1 MCGTSQTSTN
11 TSQSYSP
18 QVAANANSLY
28 NSAAGYASANPYNVY
43 SGPTSAAATPGQT
56 QATNYAS
63 NNLGQTNP
71 YTTQAAG
78 YTQSVANSINPNE
91 SIASL
96 INPYAQSALAPTIQS
111 INDTAAQQTG
121 QAGANAAMNG
131 AFGGSA
137 QGVAQGQI
145 DRYQQQNVGNA
156 TATGMNTAYN
166 AAQSQQ
172 NQNLANL
179 LSSGNQLSGIGQNA
193 YSQGTG
199 LASLLGSLGAQQ
211 QGIAQQGITNAMT
224 VNQQANTGQL
234 GQDATLQ
241 SILSAGAPLQGTT
254 GNSTTTQ
261 PDNAGLALLGAL
273 L

>member
-1 MCGTSQTSTN
+1 MCGNQTSTQN
-11 TSQSYSP
+11 SSNSYSP
-18 QVAANANSLY
+18 QVASAANILY
-28 NSAAGYASANPYNVY
+28 NTASGYAAANPYNVY
-43 SGPTSAAATPGQT
+43 SGPTAAAQT
-56 QATNYAS
+56 APQTSAINYAS
-63 NNLGQTNP
+63 SNVNQPNANTVAG
-71 YTTQAAG
+71 AAG
-78 YTQSVANSINPNE
+78 TQNVANSINPNE
-91 SIASL
+91 SISSL
-96 INPYAQSALAPTIQS
+96 INPYAQSAIAPTIQS
-111 INDTAAQQTG
+111 INDTAAQQTA
-121 QAGANAAMNG
+121 QAGSNAAMNG

-156 TATGMNTAYN
+156 MASGMNTAYN
-166 AAQSQQ
+166 AAQAQQ
-172 NQNLANL
+172 NQNTTNALGAN
-179 LSSGNQLSGIGQNA
+179 NQLASIGNSEA
-193 YSQGTG
+193 NQGTT

-211 QGIAQQGITNAMT
+211 QGVQQQGITNAMT

-261 PDNAGLALLGAL
+261 PDNAGFALLGSL